1 MSEAKNPA
9 LNRAVSNL
17 QEKSPPL
24 YSTTPPT
31 IYTSDFYFALLLYPP
46 LLLGLNLLFELAC
59 TWGGHGLFP
68 VSQVC
73 ICPSNAASFSSSSI
87 YYEGCVDSTSAWYL
101 KHNQGPANAT
111 FAQQGWFYSQE
122 WSRET
127 LRAALGSVS
136 SDEAVDATYECPT
149 FLPFWSEPV
158 GYSAIVFLAGSGLL
172 VVYFVASMF
181 VTKTIIYEDRVETH
195 YWGGNIEA
203 VPLSKVVETVKH
215 EMAELPP
222 VKKSA
227 LTLKAD
233 EIVLYKDGKTV
244 TKVLKGGDG
253 KKVKK
258 KELRVEPD
266 DGEEF
271 RSVLEEA
278 KGRAESNEH
287 FFSKEMEGMNA
298 TSDESESGAKT
309 FTPSA
314 FAGRGGYWLRAA
326 LMTVAYIVV
335 VDFGSKV
342 VFYLIDDLIQPNR
355 PKDAD
360 DFKHKVLEISYFT
373 IFLIGSI
380 LYHCFKEALNAVPTS
395 VEVGPRALVVTMSRA
410 AKSELEDSYRRVCI
424 PIDAIASVDTMPA
437 GLEGCI
443 TRVFD
448 ERRAVYVRPR
458 RYFIVTENKTEKVIE
473 KRVANDQ
480 EKGMELAVSE
490 FRYFLLPSG
499 QREEFIALI
508 KARVSGGGGD
518 NEDL

>member
-1 MSEAKNPA
+1 
-9 LNRAVSNL
+9 
-17 QEKSPPL
+17 
-24 YSTTPPT
+24 
-31 IYTSDFYFALLLYPP
+31 
-46 LLLGLNLLFELAC
+46 
-59 TWGGHGLFP
+59 
-68 VSQVC
+68 
-73 ICPSNAASFSSSSI
+73 
-87 YYEGCVDSTSAWYL
+87 
-101 KHNQGPANAT
+101 
-111 FAQQGWFYSQE
+111 
-122 WSRET
+122 
-127 LRAALGSVS
+127 
-136 SDEAVDATYECPT
+136 
-149 FLPFWSEPV
+149 
-158 GYSAIVFLAGSGLL
+158 
-172 VVYFVASMF
+172 MF

-278 KGRAESNEH
+278 KGRAESNVH

-314 FAGRGGYWLRAA
+314 FVGRGGYWLRAA
-326 LMTVAYIVV
+326 LMTVAYVVV

-373 IFLIGSI
+373 IFVIGSI

-458 RYFIVTENKTEKVIE
+458 RYFVVTENKTEKVIE
-473 KRVANDQ
+473 KRVAKDQ

-508 KARVSGGGGD
+508 KARVSGGGEITRICREPRMSIVARGGVFSLGLVLNIYKLSGQVTKLFFFIPAVLIESKNILCRGLFRGD
-518 NEDL
+518 AAALSHSRKVLLIAVVISIIPNPLRFLRRRRFRLLLIR